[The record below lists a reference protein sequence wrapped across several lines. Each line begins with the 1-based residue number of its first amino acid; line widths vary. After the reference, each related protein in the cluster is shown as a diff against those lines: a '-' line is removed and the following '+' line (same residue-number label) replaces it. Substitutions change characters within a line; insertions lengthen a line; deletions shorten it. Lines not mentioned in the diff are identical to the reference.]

1 MALEHYL
8 AEEIAQDCA
17 DGLLSRREALRRL
30 ALLGLSVPMAGSLL
44 AACGGDDKAPSAD
57 RASSAASSTSSS
69 APSAAT
75 SASSSASAPKAE
87 VVRFAGASGELTA
100 AFASPAAPKA
110 ALLVIHEN
118 RGLTPHFHD
127 LVGRFAAQGYAS
139 MCVDLVSPEGG
150 TEALGEAGVQGAL
163 GNAPMERLVSDLRS
177 GIDELER
184 RAPGSKVGTV
194 GFCFGGGMV
203 WNLLQAGET
212 RLAAAVPFYGPAPDA
227 PDFSK
232 AKAAV
237 LAIYGEL
244 DARVNATRDRAEA
257 ALTAA
262 GLTHEVRTFAGADHA
277 FFNDTGARYD
287 EQAAHEAFDLVLD
300 WFRQHLA

>member
-1 MALEHYL
+1 MALEHYV

-17 DGLLSRREALRRL
+17 DGLRSRRDALRRL
-30 ALLGLSVPMAGSLL
+30 ALLGLSLPVAGSLL
-44 AACGGDDKAPSAD
+44 AACGGDDKQPAVD
-57 RASSAASSTSSS
+57 RASSAASST
-69 APSAAT
+69 A
-75 SASSSASAPKAE
+75 ASSSASSSSSVTPPKAE
-87 VVRFAGASGELTA
+87 VVRFTGSSGELAA
-100 AFASPAAPKA
+100 AFAAPETPKA

-139 MCVDLVSPEGG
+139 MCIDLVSPDGG
-150 TEALGEAGVQGAL
+150 TDALGEAGVQAAL
-163 GNAPMERLVSDLRS
+163 GNAPMDRLVSDLRS

-184 RAPGSKVGTV
+184 RAAGTKVGVV

-203 WNLLQAGET
+203 WNLLQAGED
-212 RLAAAVPFYGPAPDA
+212 RLAAAVPFYGPAPDT

-277 FFNDTGARYD
+277 FFNDTGARYNAG
-287 EQAAHEAFDLVLD
+287 AATEAFDLVLD
-300 WFRQHLA
+300 WFRKHLA